1 MFEKDTDQ
9 LFAELK
15 IKSDIEKFIVD
26 NQSEFTLPLHKY
38 LNELLQKKKLSKSE
52 IIHSLNFDKK
62 YAYHIFSGVKKP
74 SRKKLLAIA
83 RALNLTL
90 EETQYLLRY
99 GGYAVLYP
107 RDPFD
112 AVIISAIEQNLTP
125 VETDRY
131 LEQLGELTLS
141 D

>member
-62 YAYHIFSGVKKP
+62 YAYHIFSGVKK
-74 SRKKLLAIA
+74 
-83 RALNLTL
+83 
-90 EETQYLLRY
+90 LLRY